1 MVSSQKVPRSVQTC
15 THCQHEVTYTHHAP
29 PKPYEDHQL
38 RAGQVPSRRHTRS
51 AMKQAKAQLRVF
63 QEEVQKMSN
72 ALAIL
77 KRMEGELREVVAR
90 HRTYLAPIR
99 RLPVELLVEIFSWS
113 CSPRR
118 GILYEDTSPAGPFRF
133 TALDISSVCKLWR
146 DVMYSNPRIWTHML
160 LPTRAHLMVN
170 LRKQDAFL
178 RRLDRC
184 FSAMRGLPLVQTI
197 VDEHL
202 SLPYIVQYSAQWGYL
217 RVSSPSHSLLN
228 TLSHPTRSY
237 THLHTFDF
245 DVGIFVRR
253 DEEWDDTDFLL
264 EAPALRSIRIT
275 NRVDFQYIP
284 RLPWAN
290 LSSLETSSTCK
301 YALQILAK
309 CKTLCC
315 WTHSEDAD
323 RDPDPEPMVV
333 RPVILP
339 HLQTMYVCSL
349 DAMMC
354 DIPYVKRVDAT
365 RLLDHITTPAL
376 TKLTLHWEYVDTPAV
391 YTRPYVSSFLARSR
405 CRLRELA
412 MTSIPTSERTYMPT
426 QCDLHTLE
434 YEPWKDMPLSDEDVA
449 RFAALSSNGK
459 PLLWP
464 NLSELTLGTVKCR
477 AEALLEMVEARR
489 SAGCPLQCLNID
501 TSVLPGPNP
510 NEDAVRK
517 LKSLVPYLNI
527 Y

>member
-15 THCQHEVTYTHHAP
+15 MHCKHEVTYTHHAP

-77 KRMEGELREVVAR
+77 KSMEGELREVVAR

-99 RLPVELLVEIFSWS
+99 RLPVELLVEIFSLS

-118 GILYEDTSPAGPFRF
+118 GIFYEDTSPAGPFRF

-160 LPTRAHLMVN
+160 LPTQAQLMGN

-202 SLPYIVQYSAQWGYL
+202 SLPCIVQYSAQWGYL
-217 RVSSPSHSLLN
+217 CVSSPSHSLLN

-245 DVGIFVRR
+245 DVEMFLLP

-264 EAPALRSIRIT
+264 EAPALR
-275 NRVDFQYIP
+275 NVRVRNSWDHQFIP

-290 LSSLETSSTCK
+290 LSSLETSSLYA
-301 YALQILAK
+301 YALRILAK
-309 CKTLCC
+309 CDALCY
-315 WTHSEDAD
+315 WKHSEDAF
-323 RDPDPEPMVV
+323 PDPEPIDV

-339 HLQTMYVCSL
+339 HLQTMYVCYL
-349 DAMMC
+349 DVTMYDMPH
-354 DIPYVKRVDAT
+354 DQKSDAA
-365 RLLDHITTPAL
+365 RLLDYITAPAL
-376 TKLTLHWEYVDTPAV
+376 TKLTLHWNYEDTPAV
-391 YTRPYVSSFLARSR
+391 YTRPYVAPFLARSR

-412 MTSIPTSERTYMPT
+412 MTSIPTSERTYMPI

-510 NEDAVRK
+510 NEDAMRK
-517 LKSLVPYLNI
+517 LKSLVPYLHI